1 MTPSHEATPPAPQRM
16 RRMTHPMRHSTPCT
30 MLSTLSRTKPSAMSC
45 TISNTIINIANYL
58 YRTWAKCLFTSHKRF
73 AAIFLAVFALTGCS
87 ALPDKPTRATVYDF
101 GPGAVALQP
110 ASRQPPVPNALPS
123 ALPSASPPV
132 FTLAP
137 LALDEVQASAALDST
152 AVLYRLAY
160 ADAQALRPYA
170 QARWS
175 MTPAQLLRQ
184 RLREHL
190 GLRRAVLNAGEG
202 SATVASAMA
211 IVSGV
216 GGVGSVGSVGAVGGA
231 SAAGANAVG
240 SAAVPATAPAL
251 LRIEL
256 EEFSQL
262 FESPTASTGLLRLR
276 ATAVQPSAQGE
287 RLMGQRSFIVQRPA
301 PSADAAGGV
310 RALTAATDAAV
321 EEIDQWLQQL
331 R

>member
-1 MTPSHEATPPAPQRM
+1 M
-16 RRMTHPMRHSTPCT
+16 RRM
-30 MLSTLSRTKPSAMSC
+30 K
-45 TISNTIINIANYL
+45 NTIINIANYL
-58 YRTWAKCLFTSHKRF
+58 YITWEKCFFFSKILTR
-73 AAIFLAVFALTGCS
+73 AGFLAAVALSGCS

-101 GPGAVALQP
+101 GPGAVAPEP
-110 ASRQPPVPNALPS
+110 ANRQLASATLPPLS
-123 ALPSASPPV
+123 
-132 FTLAP
+132 P

-190 GLRRAVLNAGEG
+190 GQRRAVLNAGEG
-202 SATVASAMA
+202 SAPVLT
-211 IVSGV
+211 
-216 GGVGSVGSVGAVGGA
+216 GA
-231 SAAGANAVG
+231 
-240 SAAVPATAPAL
+240 AAVALVPGTAPGDAPGTVTAAASPLL
-251 LRIEL
+251 LRVEL

-262 FESPTASTGLLRLR
+262 FDSPSASVGLLRMR
-276 ATAVQPSAQGE
+276 ATALQASIQGE
-287 RLMGQRSFIVQRPA
+287 RLVGQRSFIVQRPA

-321 EEIDQWLQQL
+321 QEIEQWLQQL

>member
-1 MTPSHEATPPAPQRM
+1 MTYTMPCSIPY
-16 RRMTHPMRHSTPCT
+16 STPCT
-30 MLSTLSRTKPSAMSC
+30 MPRTSPRMTSHPMRPTVPYTTK
-45 TISNTIINIANYL
+45 NIANYL
-58 YRTWAKCLFTSHKRF
+58 YRTWAKCLFLSKIRF
-73 AAIFLAVFALTGCS
+73 ATVIWAAFALSGCS

-110 ASRQPPVPNALPS
+110 TNIQPSNMQPANIQPSNRQPPVPNLPS
-123 ALPSASPPV
+123 P

-190 GLRRAVLNAGEG
+190 SLRRAVLNVGEG
-202 SATVASAMA
+202 SASVAS
-211 IVSGV
+211 
-216 GGVGSVGSVGAVGGA
+216 GAVGATATGTA
-231 SAAGANAVG
+231 AAGTN
-240 SAAVPATAPAL
+240 AAVAATVSATATATAPAL

-276 ATAVQPSAQGE
+276 ATAVQPSPQGE

>member
-1 MTPSHEATPPAPQRM
+1 MSHQNLARSRPSGSPHAPSFM
-16 RRMTHPMRHSTPCT
+16 N
-30 MLSTLSRTKPSAMSC
+30 
-45 TISNTIINIANYL
+45 NTIKLIATYAVWTGA
-58 YRTWAKCLFTSHKRF
+58 RGLFHASKQVF
-73 AAIFLAVFALTGCS
+73 PAFLAPLACLTSSAVLAMLAVLAGCS
-87 ALPDKPTRATVYDF
+87 ALPDKPVRPTVYDF
-101 GPGAVALQP
+101 GPGAVAAQP
-110 ASRQPPVPNALPS
+110 ANRMAPLP
-123 ALPSASPPV
+123 
-132 FTLAP
+132 T

-175 MTPAQLLRQ
+175 MSPAQLLRQ

-202 SATVASAMA
+202 SASGGPVASVA
-211 IVSGV
+211 
-216 GGVGSVGSVGAVGGA
+216 SVATGATGPNSIA
-231 SAAGANAVG
+231 T
-240 SAAVPATAPAL
+240 PATTSATTPATTSGTPPVL
-251 LRIEL
+251 LRVEL

-276 ATAVQPSAQGE
+276 ATALHASPQGE
-287 RLMGQRSFIVQRPA
+287 KLLGQRSFIVQRPA

-310 RALTAATDAAV
+310 RALTAATDAVV
-321 EEIDQWLQQL
+321 EEIEQWLQQL